1 MYPAT
6 LAAITVDRL
15 APRARTSR
23 ARSTAFALNALVVN
37 TARASP
43 SATGRVIARVAAAR
57 ASARLSAGVARAG
70 RARPMVRAN
79 MFELV
84 VRGGVCRRATCGAS
98 WVGRDVVAVC
108 RASRAR
114 VAPARAPTSPTRA
127 TLNPRRK

>member
-57 ASARLSAGVARAG
+57 LSARLSAGVARAG

-114 VAPARAPTSPTRA
+114 VAAARAPT
-127 TLNPRRK
+127 